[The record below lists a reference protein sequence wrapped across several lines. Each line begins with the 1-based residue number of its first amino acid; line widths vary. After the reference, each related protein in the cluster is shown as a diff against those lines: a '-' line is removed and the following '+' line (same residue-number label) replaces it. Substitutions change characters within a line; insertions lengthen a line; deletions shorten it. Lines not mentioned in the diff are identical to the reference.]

1 MAGEGSLGAPMRHP
15 ISWQDPDF
23 ADRAK
28 VEGECRRVFDICHG
42 CRRCFNLCD
51 SFPRLFDLID
61 TTPSGELKDV
71 RNEDFKHVTDACTL
85 CDMCFMTTCPY
96 VPPHEFDLDFP
107 HLMLRYRAME
117 LKEKKISLSARQ
129 LTNIDR
135 NASLAAPLAPL
146 VNWACDTKNKPMRTL
161 MEGVTGIHREAALPR
176 FHGKTF
182 AASAAT
188 EPIEANESA
197 PAFGRKAVL
206 YATCYGNYHNPQIG
220 FATRAVLAKNGVET
234 EIVYP
239 TCCGMPKLEHGD
251 LAAVAKRARKV
262 AGEMRP
268 WIEKGYAVIS
278 LMPSCALMLKF
289 EWPLILPDDAD
300 VKRLSEATFDVTEYV
315 VDIASKEGLAEGL
328 VPLDDGVAI
337 HLACHAR
344 AQNMGQKAVEML
356 RLIPKADLQV
366 IKRCSGHGGSWG
378 MMKANFETTLKI
390 GKPVARAAA
399 NAKKAYIASEC
410 PLAGRQ
416 ILQGIER
423 LDGEEAPDAA
433 FHPIELFARAYG
445 ISAS

>member
-1 MAGEGSLGAPMRHP
+1 M
-15 ISWQDPDF
+15 
-23 ADRAK
+23 
-28 VEGECRRVFDICHG
+28 
-42 CRRCFNLCD
+42 
-51 SFPRLFDLID
+51 
-61 TTPSGELKDV
+61 
-71 RNEDFKHVTDACTL
+71 
-85 CDMCFMTTCPY
+85 
-96 VPPHEFDLDFP
+96 
-107 HLMLRYRAME
+107 
-117 LKEKKISLSARQ
+117 
-129 LTNIDR
+129 
-135 NASLAAPLAPL
+135 
-146 VNWACDTKNKPMRTL
+146 
-161 MEGVTGIHREAALPR
+161 TGIHREAALPR

-188 EPIEANESA
+188 KPIEVNKNA

-251 LAAVAKRARKV
+251 LAAVAERARKV

-268 WIEKGYAVIS
+268 WIEKGYAVVS

-300 VKRLSEATFDVTEYV
+300 VKRLSEACFDVTEYV
-315 VDIASKEGLAEGL
+315 VDIASKESLAEGL
-328 VPLDDGVAI
+328 NPLDGGVAM

-344 AQNMGQKAVEML
+344 AQNMGQKAAEML

-366 IKRCSGHGGSWG
+366 IERCSGHGGSWG
-378 MMKANFETTLKI
+378 VMKANFKTTLKI

-445 ISAS
+445 IAAP